1 MGVDISGLV
10 ASGVVSAVVAMAF
23 KYFDRPHSRLVATGL
38 NVVVPVGH
46 ERDWDETGAPV
57 SITNFGTGSAYNL
70 HFAGSD
76 CIVSTV
82 RPQPIPWICH
92 VTRVIGRVW
101 NRARASFCG
110 FMGGKVRMTAI
121 RSLF

>member
-46 ERDWDETGAPV
+46 ERDWDETGTPV
-57 SITNFGTGSAYNL
+57 SITNFGIGSAYNL

-82 RPQPIPWICH
+82 RPAAHPMDLPRDESYRESLEPGKSFILRIQESGA
-92 VTRVIGRVW
+92 RV
-101 NRARASFCG
+101 S
-110 FMGGKVRMTAI
+110 VRPAI
-121 RSLF
+121 R